1 MGWYIMNIVFSCVF
15 LTVIL
20 QRKAFQYLILPEGQ
34 GCGFLISYV
43 PFRLVSKR
51 CLNFK
56 IQISFLLFSLD
67 DVQYKTVLDLV
78 SFIGFLSQFLDK
90 KLIAKKN
97 KKNKK
102 IVTPSYSLTSR
113 ILPGYQEHS
122 HNFKLHD
129 TGFH

>member
-56 IQISFLLFSLD
+56 I
-67 DVQYKTVLDLV
+67 
-78 SFIGFLSQFLDK
+78 
-90 KLIAKKN
+90 
-97 KKNKK
+97 
-102 IVTPSYSLTSR
+102 
-113 ILPGYQEHS
+113 
-122 HNFKLHD
+122 
-129 TGFH
+129 